1 MLDWKQISDSL
12 LYMHTKNYLSYK
24 IARSDLL
31 SFDQN
36 GKRDKGNKQQSLG
49 DKGKN
54 WKKKNAQFCA
64 N

>member
-1 MLDWKQISDSL
+1 
-12 LYMHTKNYLSYK
+12 MHTKNYLSYK

-36 GKRDKGNKQQSLG
+36 GKSDKGNKQQSLG